1 MNFRQLIIR
10 NLRGNFRTYAAYFVS
25 STFAAMVFYIFS
37 LLLFHP
43 QLKENLSASDTIS
56 SLAKMGLAVALVVIA
71 FLSLMFLWYT
81 FVVFLKRRKR
91 DLAIYLILGIE
102 EKDLRRI
109 LFIENALLGSL
120 ATFLGVGL
128 GIWEQSYYCLLLRM

>member
-1 MNFRQLIIR
+1 
-10 NLRGNFRTYAAYFVS
+10 
-25 STFAAMVFYIFS
+25 
-37 LLLFHP
+37 
-43 QLKENLSASDTIS
+43 
-56 SLAKMGLAVALVVIA
+56 
-71 FLSLMFLWYT
+71 MFLWYT

-120 ATFLGVGL
+120 ATFLGL
-128 GIWEQSYYCLLLRM
+128 A

>member
-81 FVVFLKRRKR
+81 L
-91 DLAIYLILGIE
+91 LSLIHI
-102 EKDLRRI
+102 
-109 LFIENALLGSL
+109 
-120 ATFLGVGL
+120 
-128 GIWEQSYYCLLLRM
+128 

>member
-1 MNFRQLIIR
+1 
-10 NLRGNFRTYAAYFVS
+10 
-25 STFAAMVFYIFS
+25 
-37 LLLFHP
+37 
-43 QLKENLSASDTIS
+43 
-56 SLAKMGLAVALVVIA
+56 MGLAVALVVIA

-128 GIWEQSYYCLLLRM
+128 GILGTKLLLLVAQNVMHLNRGLSFMVPLTSLGLTIGVYLFDVPADLIFSTRSLQREKIISLIKKTRSPGRSL